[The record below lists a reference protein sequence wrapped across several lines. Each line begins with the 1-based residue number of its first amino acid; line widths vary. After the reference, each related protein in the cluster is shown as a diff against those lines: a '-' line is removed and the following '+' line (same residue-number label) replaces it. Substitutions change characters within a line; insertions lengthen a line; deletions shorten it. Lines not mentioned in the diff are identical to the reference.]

1 MLNIVLQKAFQTLPT
16 KQENAENI
24 LGNPRILNVFILNGS
39 LMVGKI
45 FNLLGQ
51 LFNSI
56 GQILFAVNVQI
67 SNKHLVT
74 LVPTQ

>member
-1 MLNIVLQKAFQTLPT
+1 MVLSLKWPNQLDVHRERTNQSFRF
-16 KQENAENI
+16 
-24 LGNPRILNVFILNGS
+24 GRILNVFILNGS

-51 LFNSI
+51 VFNSI
-56 GQILFAVNVQI
+56 GKILFAVNVQI

>member
-1 MLNIVLQKAFQTLPT
+1 MVLSLKWPNQLDVHRERTNQSFRF
-16 KQENAENI
+16 
-24 LGNPRILNVFILNGS
+24 GRILNVFILNGS

-56 GQILFAVNVQI
+56 GKILFAVNVQI